1 MRIQMQV
8 WNDTLKIHEVKY
20 VNVDEVK
27 PTKKAKRFRG
37 DNKISNF
44 KDKQRVKRIER
55 KGLTPYQY
63 SCIETHRGR
72 QGMNPYLILVNNWS

>member
-44 KDKQRVKRIER
+44 KDKQRVKREDKKAI
-55 KGLTPYQY
+55 TNWQY
-63 SCIETHRGR
+63 STQITHRARFGAD
-72 QGMNPYLILVNNWS
+72 PYLKTVNNWS

>member
-27 PTKKAKRFRG
+27 PNRFG
-37 DNKISNF
+37 AD
-44 KDKQRVKRIER
+44 
-55 KGLTPYQY
+55 
-63 SCIETHRGR
+63 
-72 QGMNPYLILVNNWS
+72 PYLKMVNNWS

>member
-8 WNDTLKIHEVKY
+8 WNDKLKIHEVKY

-27 PTKKAKRFRG
+27 PKRFKG
-37 DNKISNF
+37 KNKIPNF

-63 SCIETHRGR
+63 SCCETHRGR
-72 QGMNPYLILVNNWS
+72 QGIDPYLITANNWS

>member
-1 MRIQMQV
+1 MRVQAQIWSDSDKCHV
-8 WNDTLKIHEVKY
+8 TKW
-20 VNVDEVK
+20 VNEEVK
-27 PTKKAKRFRG
+27 PKKKAKRFRG